1 VSDRLFFGLWPD
13 DALRRTLAS
22 RVPDLIGE
30 YPCKPQRPD
39 QWHLTLEFLGN
50 VEATRQPALHAAA
63 LQALQAL
70 SSVGVPEEELVF
82 DRLEH
87 WARPEVLC
95 LVASTVPPAL
105 ARLVA
110 ALRAAIA
117 ERAFEPERREFRPHL
132 TLARKARRRVSAR
145 QVDPLPWPV
154 RTLVLARSVS
164 DAAGSRYEPL
174 ASWNIGQTLAPALF
188 H

>member
-13 DALRRTLAS
+13 DALRRILAS

-50 VEATRQPALHAAA
+50 VEAARQPALHAAV

-70 SSVGVPEEELVF
+70 GSMGVSEEELIF

-95 LVASTVPPAL
+95 LVASTVPPGL
-105 ARLVA
+105 ARLVV
-110 ALRAAIA
+110 ALRAALA
-117 ERAFEPERREFRPHL
+117 ERGFEPERREFRPHL
-132 TLARKARRRVSAR
+132 SLARKARRRVSAR
-145 QVDPLPWPV
+145 PVEALSWPV

-174 ASWNIGQTLAPALF
+174 ASWNVAQTLTPALS